1 MPQKPGETAAPA
13 AREIHTNA
21 AIAAAA
27 HPRDNR
33 RFPRVAVPLSSPL
46 ELLVMKRLHLL
57 AAVFAIALA
66 RTAAA
71 QEAMALLAPTKEHQ
85 NMAREVGVWDAT
97 SKIFPTPDAEA
108 MESKGVETVKML
120 GQFWLVADFE
130 GEFAGM
136 PFQGKSQVT
145 FDSLKKKYIGTW
157 IDSVSA
163 VLLTMEG
170 DYDVEKHELTMM
182 MEGID
187 AMTGQ
192 PGKWKT
198 VTRYESE
205 DAKTF
210 EMYAP
215 VEGEDGEWWKMMEIK
230 YTRRK

>member
-1 MPQKPGETAAPA
+1 
-13 AREIHTNA
+13 
-21 AIAAAA
+21 
-27 HPRDNR
+27 
-33 RFPRVAVPLSSPL
+33 
-46 ELLVMKRLHLL
+46 MKRLHLL
-57 AAVFAIALA
+57 AVVAVLAFA

-71 QEAMALLAPTKEHQ
+71 QEAMALLAPTEEHK

-97 SKIFPTPDAEA
+97 SKIFPTPDAEP
-108 MESKGVETVKML
+108 MESQGVETVKML
-120 GQFWLVADFE
+120 GPFWLIAEFE

-136 PFQGKSQVT
+136 PFKGMSQMT
-145 FDSLKKKYIGTW
+145 FDPLKKKYIGTW
-157 IDSVSA
+157 IDTVSS

-170 DYDVEKHELTMM
+170 DYDAEKHELTLM

-187 AMTGQ
+187 AMTGK

-210 EMYAP
+210 EMLAP
-215 VEGEDGEWWKMMEIK
+215 VEGEDGQWWTMMEIK